1 MHYASICLCALVAVA
16 LCRTDKSRVHQPMV
30 HPLPL
35 SGESNVTEARLF
47 SDVTLYRIQG
57 EPVSECA
64 QVRPPPPLAPLLL
77 HVVLSPLS
85 VPARLAMSFSFLPPA
100 KEQRFPCRSPLH

>member
-1 MHYASICLCALVAVA
+1 MHYVSICLCALVAVA

-35 SGESNVTEARLF
+35 SGESNVTEARVF

-64 QVRPPPPLAPLLL
+64 QV
-77 HVVLSPLS
+77 
-85 VPARLAMSFSFLPPA
+85 
-100 KEQRFPCRSPLH
+100 